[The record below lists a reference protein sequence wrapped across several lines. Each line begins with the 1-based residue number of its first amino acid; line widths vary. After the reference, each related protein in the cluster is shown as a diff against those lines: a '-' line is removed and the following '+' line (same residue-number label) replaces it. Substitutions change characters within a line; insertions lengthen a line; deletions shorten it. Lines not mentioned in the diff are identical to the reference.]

1 MTSNVFDE
9 RQNYIYQL
17 LEQTR
22 KNLGMTE
29 HELTIHLLALQK
41 AIVEENIKK
50 SMAIPRY
57 AYETLLMH
65 KKIKE
70 EANMLVYKIDSK
82 KNVLKSLSKEY
93 MKKYNGK

>member
-17 LEQTR
+17 LEQAR
-22 KNLGMTE
+22 KSLGMTE
-29 HELTIHLLALQK
+29 HELTIHLLAIQK
-41 AIVEENIKK
+41 DIVESNVKR
-50 SMAIPRY
+50 SLAIPRY
-57 AYETLLMH
+57 AYETMLMH

-70 EANMLVYKIDSK
+70 EANMLIYKIDSK

-93 MKKYNGK
+93 MKRNVK

>member
-17 LEQTR
+17 LEQAR

-29 HELTIHLLALQK
+29 HELTIHLLAIQK
-41 AIVEENIKK
+41 DIVESNVKT
-50 SMAIPRY
+50 SLAIPRY
-57 AYETLLMH
+57 AYETMLMH

-70 EANMLVYKIDSK
+70 EANMLIYKIDSK

-93 MKKYNGK
+93 MKRNVK